1 MAKRANGEG
10 TLSRRKDKN
19 GKTTGWRA
27 AVTVG
32 HGADGTPDRRWIS
45 GKTQTEVQ
53 EKLRAL
59 QADVHTGMLADAD
72 NLTVKAYME
81 RWAEHKQRDGV
92 KPNTVQSYRDTAKR
106 YVVPH
111 IGKVL
116 LDKLRPLDVE
126 HLLTKMNK
134 DGKSA
139 AMCAYTLRVLKM
151 ALRQGVRWQMLPRN
165 VAEAI
170 RPPKVERKELQ
181 VWTPGQVATFLDT
194 TQAHR
199 MHAAFY
205 LALMTGMRRGE
216 LMGLKWE
223 DVDFERSRLTV
234 RNNLVEIQGEG
245 VPGKKRK
252 GVATVSSRKAILSTP
267 KTKNS
272 RRTITLS
279 AGTLSKLK
287 EHRARQSVERT
298 VAAEAWQDF
307 GFVFANELG
316 VPTNPD
322 ALSGWYQKLMKKSGV
337 TRIRFHDMRHTAAS
351 LMILRGVPP
360 KTVSERLGHADVAF
374 TLRTY
379 THLYDEQREEAA
391 FDISDFFPVAQ
402 GGPN

>member
-10 TLSRRKDKN
+10 TLSRRKDES
-19 GKTTGWRA
+19 GKTIGWRG

-32 HGADGTPDRRWIS
+32 YADDGTLNRRWVS
-45 GKTQTEVQ
+45 GKTQAETN
-53 EKLRAL
+53 EKIRAL
-59 QADVHTGMLADAD
+59 QVDIHTGMLADTD
-72 NLTVKAYME
+72 NLTVKAFME
-81 RWAEHKQRDGV
+81 RWTEHKDRDGV
-92 KPNTVQSYRDTAKR
+92 KPNTVQSYRDTTKR
-106 YVVPH
+106 YITPH

-116 LDKLRPLDVE
+116 LEKLRPLDVE
-126 HLLTKMNK
+126 HMLTMMRKEN
-134 DGKSA
+134 KSA
-139 AMCAYTLRVLKM
+139 SMCAYTLRVLKM

-165 VAEAI
+165 AAEAI

-181 VWTPGQVATFLDT
+181 VWNPGQVATFLDA

-199 MHAAFY
+199 MHATFY

-216 LMGLKWE
+216 LLGLKWE
-223 DVDFERSRLTV
+223 DIDFERSRLTV

-252 GVATVSSRKAILSTP
+252 GIATVSSRKASLSTP

-272 RRTITLS
+272 RRTIALS

-287 EHRARQSVERT
+287 EHQTRQSVEQT
-298 VAAEAWQDF
+298 AAAEAWQGE

-316 VPTNPD
+316 GPTNPD
-322 ALSGWYQKLMKKSGV
+322 ALSSWYQKLVKESGV
-337 TRIRFHDMRHTAAS
+337 VRIRFHDMRHTAAS

-391 FDISDFFPVAQ
+391 FDLSDFFPVAQ
-402 GGPN
+402 GGAN